1 LDSVKNA
8 TFAGFSINGGKKV
21 KYCPFL
27 LNLDI
32 IVKRQKFPANVVAL
46 YVGVVKVIGA
56 RQDGVTVISTAVG
69 YKSVVALRRVVD
81 GSLPTEAESL
91 AWVR

>member
-1 LDSVKNA
+1 MVARRLKHLL
-8 TFAGFSINGGKKV
+8 
-21 KYCPFL
+21 FL

-32 IVKRQKFPANVVAL
+32 IVKRQEFPANVVAL
-46 YVGVVKVIGA
+46 YVGVVEVIGV
-56 RQDGVTVISTAVG
+56 RQDGVTVISAAVG

-91 AWVR
+91 ARIR